1 VTINFTGI
9 PSNLRVPLF
18 YAELDP
24 TYANTAAQDQRGLL
38 VGQMSAPGTYTPGAL
53 VKLTSAS
60 DGIAAAGAG
69 SVLAQ
74 MIKAWRDND
83 PSGEV
88 WVLPIADADSAM
100 AATGSFTI
108 TGSATAAGTLPLYV
122 GGMLVSVSVST
133 GDTAATVATNVATAI
148 NNAAAGVTATAS
160 SGIVTL
166 TAANKGTVGNGIDL
180 RVAYQGTAGGQK
192 VPAGL
197 SVAIAAMAGGAT
209 DPSLASPLAALG
221 DKTFDFIV
229 SGLNNTMALDALK
242 ALLSDSSG
250 RWSPMQQ
257 LYGHVFTAMAG
268 TAGTLASAG
277 VARNDQHL
285 CIIGFN
291 DSPTPFWVWAAGMIG
306 AAAVSLR
313 DDPAR
318 PLQYVAVSGIL
329 PPPIASRFPIGL
341 RNSTLLYSGISTWIV
356 DAGHNVVIENMI
368 TTYVVNAQGNSDNSY
383 LEVETLFTLMYVLRF
398 MRNRIQTKFGR
409 MKLAADGTRLPAG
422 SRVVT
427 PSSIKA
433 DQIAAYRELE
443 SAGFVQ
449 NAAAFAAGLVVEKDT
464 TNPNRVNVLWPG
476 TLINQLRIFAMLV
489 QFRLS

>member
-1 VTINFTGI
+1 
-9 PSNLRVPLF
+9 
-18 YAELDP
+18 
-24 TYANTAAQDQRGLL
+24 
-38 VGQMSAPGTYTPGAL
+38 
-53 VKLTSAS
+53 
-60 DGIAAAGAG
+60 
-69 SVLAQ
+69 VLAQ

-88 WVLPIADADSAM
+88 WVLPIADAGSAM
-100 AATGSFTI
+100 AATGTFTI

-160 SGIVTL
+160 SGVVTL
-166 TAANKGTVGNGIDL
+166 TAVNKGTVGNGIDL
-180 RVAYQGTAGGQK
+180 RVAYRAP
-192 VPAGL
+192 PA
-197 SVAIAAMAGGAT
+197 
-209 DPSLASPLAALG
+209 DRRSPP
-221 DKTFDFIV
+221 V
-229 SGLNNTMALDALK
+229 SGGDCCHGGRRNRSLPHLTSGCARRQDLRFHRIGPQQHDGARCSQG
-242 ALLSDSSG
+242 LLSDSSG

-368 TTYVVNAQGNSDNSY
+368 TTYVTNAEGNSDNSY

-398 MRNRIQTKFGR
+398 CATASRPNS
-409 MKLAADGTRLPAG
+409 AA
-422 SRVVT
+422 
-427 PSSIKA
+427 
-433 DQIAAYRELE
+433 
-443 SAGFVQ
+443 
-449 NAAAFAAGLVVEKDT
+449 
-464 TNPNRVNVLWPG
+464 
-476 TLINQLRIFAMLV
+476 
-489 QFRLS
+489 